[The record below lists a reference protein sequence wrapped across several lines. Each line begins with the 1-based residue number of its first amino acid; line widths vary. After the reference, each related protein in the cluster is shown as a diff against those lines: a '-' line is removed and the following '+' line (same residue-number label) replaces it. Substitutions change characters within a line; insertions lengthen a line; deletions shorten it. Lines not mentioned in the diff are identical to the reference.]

1 MAAQAEN
8 LQNNVESFNEREAEY
23 DLAIEAT
30 ANLMDKEDLNAITR
44 EQVRIL
50 RGIVDAQQRNIDA
63 MNIRLNRAFKTIGLL
78 ANPVM
83 NGE

>member
-1 MAAQAEN
+1 MTEN
-8 LQNNVESFNEREAEY
+8 QQNTIDTFNEREAEY

-30 ANLMDKEDLNAITR
+30 ADLLDKEDLNKITR

-50 RGIVDAQQRNIDA
+50 RGIVDTQQRTMDA

-78 ANPVM
+78 ANPLL

>member
-1 MAAQAEN
+1 M
-8 LQNNVESFNEREAEY
+8 LQTDNQQNSIESFNEREAQY

-30 ANLMDKEDLNAITR
+30 ANLMDKEDLNEITR
-44 EQVRIL
+44 EQVRVL
-50 RGIVDAQQRNIDA
+50 RQIVDAQQRTIEG